1 MNTLTNLINEN
12 FATPIAVL
20 TALDTTLKAS
30 PNDLSIQVFRDSHYK
45 RAVGEMSRDLFI
57 FASVLTDIL
66 DLPLSKYLGKTPDE
80 QVTFNLFV
88 EIYIEMALDTI
99 LEGGC

>member
-1 MNTLTNLINEN
+1 MNTLTNLINEK
-12 FATPIAVL
+12 FSTSIAVL
-20 TALDTTLKAS
+20 TALDTAVKAS

-45 RAVGEMSRDLFI
+45 RAVGEMSRDMFI
-57 FASVLTDIL
+57 FTSVLTDML
-66 DLPLSKYLGKTPDE
+66 DVPLSKYLSKAPDE

-88 EIYIEMALDTI
+88 EIYIETALDTI